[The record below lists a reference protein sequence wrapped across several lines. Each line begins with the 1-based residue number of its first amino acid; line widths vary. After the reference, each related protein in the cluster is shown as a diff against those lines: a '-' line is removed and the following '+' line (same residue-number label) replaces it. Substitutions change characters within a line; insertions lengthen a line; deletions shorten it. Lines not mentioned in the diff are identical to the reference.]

1 VTSSRPVGPQGTIG
15 LVVTHPADGVHVL
28 HVDGELD
35 TVTAPALAE
44 SLREQLSSGCQS
56 LVIDLAAVEFLG
68 SSGLAALAE
77 ALELA
82 GDTTKLVLA
91 GTANHLVAR
100 PLEITGMTS
109 LFDVY
114 PTVPDALAALETPAS

>member
-1 VTSSRPVGPQGTIG
+1 MTSSRPIGPQGTIG
-15 LVVTHPADGVHVL
+15 LVVTHPADGVRVL
-28 HVDGELD
+28 HVEGELD

-44 SLREQLSSGCQS
+44 SLREQLDSGCRS

-77 ALELA
+77 GLELA
-82 GDTTKLVLA
+82 GDTTRLVLA
-91 GTANHLVAR
+91 GTANQLVAR

-114 PTVPDALAALETPAS
+114 PTVPDALAALETTAG